1 MTADLFP
8 LANFNGVHVVLKSDS
23 CTRRTI
29 ILPYGSVVGPFT
41 LKYRHPTLR
50 WAQTSNRLFITIDL
64 PDAQDV
70 KLKLEPEG
78 KFCFSAVSGAE
89 KIPHE
94 VDIDLYD
101 KVDINESKASIGM
114 RNIRYL
120 IEKAEKKWWSR
131 LLKQEGKHPVFV
143 KIDWDKWI
151 DEDEEKGDNSG
162 NDMDFSSL
170 DFSKLGLD
178 PGGAGADAFG
188 EDDEDDNDIND
199 EGDDKEGEKDDQT
212 PLAGPVNESDSSSRK
227 PDTKA

>member
-1 MTADLFP
+1 M
-8 LANFNGVHVVLKSDS
+8 
-23 CTRRTI
+23 
-29 ILPYGSVVGPFT
+29 
-41 LKYRHPTLR
+41 RHPTLR

-89 KIPHE
+89 KIPYE

-178 PGGAGADAFG
+178 PGGGMGADAFG

-212 PLAGPVNESDSSSRK
+212 LLAGPVNESDSSSRK